1 VILFRFFYYL
11 TSRRLGCA
19 GGQGSVQLVS
29 DSIFF
34 GRASSSRVL
43 LQRRL
48 VVRCVDCG
56 LIVITAPPPRP
67 SVQTSF
73 VLEAMAAA
81 EKAGAVKWDQ
91 VLSTLDTIVQRI
103 ESVERAQQ
111 QLAGQQSLA
120 NSVAEQAARARD
132 EMARQIAETG
142 KRVASLTLEQMAAGM
157 EQFGDGSPA
166 SPSTSP
172 VFASDLRRDVPPGGH
187 RAPHDRGGHRR
198 RHGERGGRHEP
209 DGHQEFGEAPPP
221 FMKFSFPKFG
231 GESPSIWLDKCHDYF
246 QMYQVPRSI
255 WVMAASMHMEGKAAK
270 WLQVFKLH
278 HALGNWEHFSSAVLD
293 QFGLY
298 EYPKAM
304 DDLLN
309 LRQTGSLEEYVSV
322 FDDLRYS
329 TAVHNPQLDEI
340 FFVAQFVKGLKREIQ
355 GPVRCQVPTT
365 VNRAVLLATL
375 QQDVLDKSRPKFQST
390 VGGKRGIPGLPA
402 DSQEG
407 VGLSKERQ
415 LRDYRRAHGLCF
427 TCGDKFD
434 AGHAAKCGKRVPAVP
449 WPRRSAS

>member
-1 VILFRFFYYL
+1 MIPFRFFYCL
-11 TSRRLGCA
+11 TSRRLGCV

-29 DSIFF
+29 DSVFF
-34 GRASSSRVL
+34 GRASSSHVL

-103 ESVERAQQ
+103 KSVEWAQH

-255 WVMAASMHMEGKAAK
+255 
-270 WLQVFKLH
+270 
-278 HALGNWEHFSSAVLD
+278 
-293 QFGLY
+293 
-298 EYPKAM
+298 
-304 DDLLN
+304 
-309 LRQTGSLEEYVSV
+309 
-322 FDDLRYS
+322 
-329 TAVHNPQLDEI
+329 
-340 FFVAQFVKGLKREIQ
+340 
-355 GPVRCQVPTT
+355 
-365 VNRAVLLATL
+365 
-375 QQDVLDKSRPKFQST
+375 
-390 VGGKRGIPGLPA
+390 
-402 DSQEG
+402 
-407 VGLSKERQ
+407 
-415 LRDYRRAHGLCF
+415 
-427 TCGDKFD
+427 
-434 AGHAAKCGKRVPAVP
+434 
-449 WPRRSAS
+449 

>member
-1 VILFRFFYYL
+1 
-11 TSRRLGCA
+11 
-19 GGQGSVQLVS
+19 
-29 DSIFF
+29 
-34 GRASSSRVL
+34 
-43 LQRRL
+43 
-48 VVRCVDCG
+48 
-56 LIVITAPPPRP
+56 
-67 SVQTSF
+67 
-73 VLEAMAAA
+73 MAAA

-209 DGHQEFGEAPPP
+209 DGYQEFGEAPPP

-255 WVMAASMHMEGKAAK
+255 
-270 WLQVFKLH
+270 
-278 HALGNWEHFSSAVLD
+278 
-293 QFGLY
+293 
-298 EYPKAM
+298 
-304 DDLLN
+304 
-309 LRQTGSLEEYVSV
+309 
-322 FDDLRYS
+322 
-329 TAVHNPQLDEI
+329 
-340 FFVAQFVKGLKREIQ
+340 
-355 GPVRCQVPTT
+355 
-365 VNRAVLLATL
+365 
-375 QQDVLDKSRPKFQST
+375 
-390 VGGKRGIPGLPA
+390 
-402 DSQEG
+402 
-407 VGLSKERQ
+407 
-415 LRDYRRAHGLCF
+415 
-427 TCGDKFD
+427 
-434 AGHAAKCGKRVPAVP
+434 
-449 WPRRSAS
+449 